1 VSFTAVVDTS
11 ALMEFLIGAN
21 PDPGLVKRLLTSTS
35 AAPQLL
41 TAESLHVLRKLARRG
56 LLTDEQAEVALR
68 DLLDVPVALIDH
80 PPLARRAWELRHVAS
95 AYDAL
100 YLALAEQLDVP
111 LVTCDAR
118 LAGASGHEVDVEVY
132 PIS

>member
-1 VSFTAVVDTS
+1 MSFTAVVDTS

-21 PDPGLVKRLLTSTS
+21 PDRELVRRLLTSTA

-41 TAESLHVLRKLARRG
+41 TAESLHVLRKLTRRG
-56 LLTDEQAEVALR
+56 LLTEEQAKEAL
-68 DLLDVPVALIDH
+68 DNVLDVPIALIDH
-80 PPLARRAWELRHVAS
+80 LPLARRAWELRHAAS

-100 YLALAEQLDVP
+100 YLALAEQLEVP

-118 LAGASGHEVDVEVY
+118 LAGASGHQADVEVY

>member
-1 VSFTAVVDTS
+1 MSFTAVVDTS
-11 ALMEFLIGAN
+11 ALMEFLIGAS
-21 PDPGLVKRLLTSTS
+21 PDPELVQRLLTSTS

-41 TAESLHVLRKLARRG
+41 TAESLHVLRKLTRRG
-56 LLTDEQAEVALR
+56 LITDEQAEEAL
-68 DLLDVPVALIDH
+68 DNLLDVPIALIDH

-100 YLALAEQLDVP
+100 YLSLAEQLDVP

-118 LAGASGHEVDVEVY
+118 LGGASGHKVGVEVY

>member
-1 VSFTAVVDTS
+1 MSFTAVVDTS

-21 PDPGLVKRLLTSTS
+21 PDPELVKRLLTSTS
-35 AAPQLL
+35 AAPQLV
-41 TAESLHVLRKLARRG
+41 TAESLHVLRKLTRRG
-56 LLTDEQAEVALR
+56 LLTDEQAEAALANV
-68 DLLDVPVALIDH
+68 LDAPIALIDH
-80 PPLARRAWELRHVAS
+80 PPLAGRVWELRHAAT

-118 LAGASGHEVDVEVY
+118 LAGASGHNADVEVY

>member
-1 VSFTAVVDTS
+1 MSFTAVVDTS

-21 PDPGLVKRLLTSTS
+21 PDPALVERLLTSTS

-41 TAESLHVLRKLARRG
+41 TAESLHVLRKLTLRG
-56 LLTDEQAEVALR
+56 LLTEEQATEALGT
-68 DLLDVPVALIDH
+68 LLDVPVALIDH
-80 PPLARRAWELRHVAS
+80 PPLAGRVWELRHVAS
-95 AYDAL
+95 AHDAL

-118 LAGASGHEVDVEVY
+118 LAGASGHDADVEVY

>member
-11 ALMEFLIGAN
+11 ALMEFLVGAN
-21 PDPGLVKRLLTSTS
+21 PDRELVQRLLTSTS

-41 TAESLHVLRKLARRG
+41 TAESLHVLRKLVLRR
-56 LLTDEQAEVALR
+56 LLTEEQAKEAL
-68 DLLDVPVALIDH
+68 DNLLDVPITLIDH
-80 PPLARRAWELRHVAS
+80 LPLARRAWELRHVAS

-100 YLALAEQLDVP
+100 YLALAEQLKVP

-118 LAGASGHEVDVEVY
+118 LAGASGHQADVEVY
-132 PIS
+132 PVS

>member
-1 VSFTAVVDTS
+1 MSFTAVVDTS
-11 ALMEFLIGAN
+11 ALMEFLVGAD
-21 PDPGLVKRLLTSTS
+21 PDRGLVKRLLTSTA

-41 TAESLHVLRKLARRG
+41 TAESLHVLRKLAQRG
-56 LLTDEQAEVALR
+56 LITDAQAEEAL
-68 DLLDVPVALIDH
+68 DNLLDAPITLIDH
-80 PPLARRAWELRHVAS
+80 PPLVRRAWELRHAAS

-118 LAGASGHEVDVEVY
+118 LAGASGHEAEVEVY
-132 PIS
+132 PLS

>member
-11 ALMEFLIGAN
+11 ALMEFLIGAD
-21 PDPGLVKRLLTSTS
+21 PDRKLVQRLLTSTS

-41 TAESLHVLRKLARRG
+41 TAESLHVLRKLAHRG
-56 LLTDEQAEVALR
+56 LITDEQAEEAL
-68 DLLDVPVALIDH
+68 DNLLDVPITLIDH
-80 PPLARRAWELRHVAS
+80 VPLARRAWELRHVAS

-100 YLALAEQLDVP
+100 YLALAEELDVP

-118 LAGASGHEVDVEVY
+118 LAGASGHKAEVELY
-132 PIS
+132 PMS

>member
-1 VSFTAVVDTS
+1 MSFTAVVDTS
-11 ALMEFLIGAN
+11 ALMEFLIGAS
-21 PDPGLVKRLLTSTS
+21 PDPELVQRLLTSTS

-41 TAESLHVLRKLARRG
+41 TAESLHALRKLTRRG
-56 LLTDEQAEVALR
+56 LITDEQAEEAL
-68 DLLDVPVALIDH
+68 DNLLDVPIALIDH

-100 YLALAEQLDVP
+100 YLSLAEQLDVP

-118 LAGASGHEVDVEVY
+118 LGGASAHKAGVEVY